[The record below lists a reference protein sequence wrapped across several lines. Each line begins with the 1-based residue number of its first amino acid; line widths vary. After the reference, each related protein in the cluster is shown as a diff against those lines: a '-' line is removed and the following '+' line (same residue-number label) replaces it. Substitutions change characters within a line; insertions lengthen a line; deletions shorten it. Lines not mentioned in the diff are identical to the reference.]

1 MTRKK
6 AVPVGLQKP
15 SLPEPPELWKALLR
29 DLPGFACLIDSQ
41 GRLLYVN
48 RLLPQLKSEDVLGKP
63 VYDFLAPE
71 SREAYRLNVEQAL
84 ATGEPRV
91 FQTRAVA
98 KDGLASYEVHLG
110 TVLGEGGQRLV
121 TVVAH
126 DITDRNQADER
137 LQATEED
144 LRRTV
149 SLLQS
154 TLESTADGLLVVDL
168 EGRIV
173 STNRRFALMWRI
185 PPEVLETHDD
195 DAAIA
200 HVLGQLEDPEGFLR
214 RVRELYS
221 QPNADSFDSIEF
233 KDGRTFERYSR
244 PQLLEGRPIGRVW
257 SFRDVTAHLRAQR
270 ELQSREETLRLL
282 IAGVRDYAIFMLD
295 PEGRIVSWNEGAA
308 AIFLHE
314 SSEAIG
320 RPLAMLHSERG
331 ALETDRVLRAAIED
345 GRSELEAWHQRR
357 DRSTFW
363 ANVVVTPL
371 RDPEGGLKGFACV
384 VRDVTERKRM
394 EQEVLEAGAREQ
406 RRIAQDL
413 HDSLGQKL
421 TGISMLGQALES
433 KLKARATAEARD
445 AAKIA
450 GYAAAAVREAREL
463 ARGLMPA
470 ELAAGLTEGLKN
482 LAIYAREALKVDCT
496 AVFDKG
502 VRVSDDVVAGH
513 LYRIAQEAVH
523 NAARHG
529 KARRVK
535 LRLASKPAGL
545 VLSVE
550 DDGTGLPPP
559 PKRGSGRGLGIMQ
572 YRARLMGASLEVR
585 RGRPTGT
592 VVTCVCPLP
601 GG

>member
-1 MTRKK
+1 MTKKPARVATKK
-6 AVPVGLQKP
+6 AP
-15 SLPEPPELWKALLR
+15 LPEPPELWKALLR
-29 DLPGFACLIDSQ
+29 DLPEFACLVDSE

-48 RLLPQLKSEDVLGKP
+48 RVLPHLKAEEVLGKP

-71 SREAYRLNVEQAL
+71 SRGLYRRNVEEAL

-98 KDGLASYEVHLG
+98 RDGLASYEVQIG
-110 TVLGEGGQRLV
+110 TVLGERGEKLV
-121 TVVAH
+121 TVISR

-137 LQATEED
+137 LQATEHD
-144 LRRTV
+144 LRKAV

-173 STNRRFALMWRI
+173 SANRRFSLMWRI
-185 PPEVLETHDD
+185 PPQVLETHDD

-200 HVLGQLEDPEGFLR
+200 HVLSQLKDPEGFLR
-214 RVRELYS
+214 RIRELYS
-221 QPNADSFDSIEF
+221 QPNADSFDAIEF

-244 PQLLEGRPIGRVW
+244 PQLLEGRPVGRVW

-270 ELQSREETLRLL
+270 ELQSREEMLRLL
-282 IAGVRDYAIFMLD
+282 ITGVRDYAIFMLD

-314 SSEAIG
+314 SSEAVG

-331 ALETDRVLRAAIED
+331 APDADRLLRTAVED
-345 GRSELEAWHQRR
+345 GRAELEAWHQRR

-371 RDPEGGLKGFACV
+371 RDPEGGLRGFACV

-394 EQEVLEAGAREQ
+394 EQEVLDAGAREQ

-421 TGISMLGQALES
+421 TGISMLGQALDS
-433 KLKARATAEARD
+433 KLKARGAAEARD
-445 AAKIA
+445 AATIA
-450 GYAAAAVREAREL
+450 GYAAQAVREAREL

-470 ELAAGLTEGLKN
+470 ELAQGLGVGLKN
-482 LAIYAREALKVDCT
+482 LAVYAREALRIDCT
-496 AVFDKG
+496 AVLDKN
-502 VRVSDDVVAGH
+502 VRVPDDVVAGH

-535 LRLASKPAGL
+535 LRLARKPAGL

-559 PKRGSGRGLGIMQ
+559 QKRGSGRGLGIMQ

-585 RGRPTGT
+585 RGRPAGT
-592 VVTCVCPLP
+592 VVTCVCPLSAA
-601 GG
+601 